1 VNGTRRTVKR
11 IRNSFTV
18 YRVPFIVYQKNMEK
32 LRITDDGSATLYS
45 PEFNQYYHS
54 VRGAKSETQRVYI
67 ELGLWA
73 KMSEKSEINIL
84 EIGFGT
90 GLNALMTA
98 LEVQKNNIKVHY
110 ASLEPYPIS
119 VEESQLL
126 NYETEFD
133 TNLLTKIHEAK
144 WEEVVEITPNFQLQ
158 KIKNTIQKFESNNRF
173 DVVYFDAFAP
183 SSQPELWT
191 EEIFTKISSMMQK
204 GGFLTT
210 YCSKTV
216 IRRALESAGF
226 KVEKH
231 VGMWGKREVV
241 RAVY

>member
-1 VNGTRRTVKR
+1 
-11 IRNSFTV
+11 
-18 YRVPFIVYQKNMEK
+18 MEK

-73 KMSEKSEINIL
+73 KMAETSEINIL

-98 LEVQKNNIKVHY
+98 LEAQKNNLKVHY
-110 ASLEPYPIS
+110 TSLEPYPIS

-126 NYETEFD
+126 NYENEFD

-144 WEEVVEITPNFQLQ
+144 WEKMVEIIPDFKLQ
-158 KIKNTIQKFESNNRF
+158 KIKITIQEFTSTTLF

-191 EEIFTKISSMMQK
+191 EEIFSKIGSMMQK

-241 RAVY
+241 KAFFIGKI

>member
-1 VNGTRRTVKR
+1 
-11 IRNSFTV
+11 
-18 YRVPFIVYQKNMEK
+18 MEK

-45 PEFNQYYHS
+45 PKFDQYYHS

-73 KMSEKSEINIL
+73 KMQEKSDINIL

-98 LEVQKNNIKVHY
+98 LEAQKSGLKVHY
-110 ASLEPYPIS
+110 TSLEPYPIS
-119 VEESQLL
+119 QEDAQLL
-126 NYETEFD
+126 NYRIELN
-133 TNLLTKIHEAK
+133 TNLLAQIHQAN
-144 WEEVVEITPNFQLQ
+144 WEEMIEINPNFFLQ
-158 KIKNTIQKFESNNRF
+158 KVKTIIQDFSTNKLF
-173 DVVYFDAFAP
+173 DVIYFDAFAP

-191 EEIFTKISSMMQK
+191 EEIFTKIGSMTHK
-204 GGFLTT
+204 GGLLTT
-210 YCSKTV
+210 YCSKTI
-216 IRRALESAGF
+216 IRKALQSAGF

>member
-1 VNGTRRTVKR
+1 VP
-11 IRNSFTV
+11 FTV
-18 YRVPFIVYQKNMEK
+18 YRKNMEK
-32 LRITDDGSATLYS
+32 LRITDDGSATLFS

-73 KMSEKSEINIL
+73 KMAEKSEINIL

-90 GLNALMTA
+90 GLNVLMTA
-98 LEVQKNNIKVHY
+98 LEAQKSNLKINY
-110 ASLEPYPIS
+110 TSLEPYPIS
-119 VEESQLL
+119 LENARLL
-126 NYETEFD
+126 NDENEFN
-133 TNLLTKIHEAK
+133 TNLLLKIHEAK
-144 WEEVVEITPNFQLQ
+144 WEEMIEIIPDFYLQ
-158 KIKNTIQKFESNNRF
+158 KVQSKIQDFTSVNKF

-191 EEIFTKISSMMQK
+191 EEIFGKIASMMQK

-210 YCSKTV
+210 YCSKTI

-241 RAVY
+241 RAVFI

>member
-1 VNGTRRTVKR
+1 
-11 IRNSFTV
+11 
-18 YRVPFIVYQKNMEK
+18 MEK

-45 PEFNQYYHS
+45 IEFDQYYHS
-54 VRGAKSETQRVYI
+54 VRGARSETQRVYI

-73 KMSEKSEINIL
+73 KMKEKSEINIL

-98 LEVQKNNIKVHY
+98 WEAQKNNIKVY
-110 ASLEPYPIS
+110 YTSLEPYPIS
-119 VEESQLL
+119 NEDAQLL
-126 NYETEFD
+126 NYESELD
-133 TNLLTKIHEAK
+133 TNLLAQIHKAN
-144 WEEVVEITPNFQLQ
+144 WEEMVEINPNFFLR
-158 KIKNTIQKFESNNRF
+158 KVKSTIQEFSTDNLF

-191 EEIFTKISSMMQK
+191 EEIFKKIGSITQK

-210 YCSKTV
+210 YCSKTI
-216 IRRALESAGF
+216 IRNALQSAGF

-241 RAVY
+241 RAILA

>member
-1 VNGTRRTVKR
+1 
-11 IRNSFTV
+11 
-18 YRVPFIVYQKNMEK
+18 MEK

-45 PEFNQYYHS
+45 SEFDQYYHS

-73 KMSEKSEINIL
+73 KMQEKSEINIL

-90 GLNALMTA
+90 GLNAVMTA
-98 LEVQKNNIKVHY
+98 LEAQENGLKVQFT
-110 ASLEPYPIS
+110 SLEPYPIS
-119 VEESQLL
+119 QEDAQLL
-126 NYETEFD
+126 NYEGELN
-133 TNLLTKIHEAK
+133 TNLLAQIHQAN
-144 WEEVVEITPNFQLQ
+144 WEEMVEINANFHLL
-158 KIKNTIQKFESNNRF
+158 KIKTTIQNFSTEQLF
-173 DVVYFDAFAP
+173 DVIYFDAFAP

-191 EEIFTKISSMMQK
+191 EEIFRKIGSMTHK

-210 YCSKTV
+210 YCSKTI
-216 IRRALESAGF
+216 IRKALQSAGF

>member
-1 VNGTRRTVKR
+1 
-11 IRNSFTV
+11 
-18 YRVPFIVYQKNMEK
+18 MEK

-45 PEFNQYYHS
+45 SEFDQYYHS

-73 KMSEKSEINIL
+73 KMQEKSEINIL

-98 LEVQKNNIKVHY
+98 LEAQKNNLKVHY
-110 ASLEPYPIS
+110 TSLEPFPIS
-119 VEESQLL
+119 QEDAQLL
-126 NYETEFD
+126 NYENELN
-133 TNLLTKIHEAK
+133 TNLLAQIHQAN
-144 WEEVVEITPNFQLQ
+144 WEEMIEINPNFSLQ
-158 KIKNTIQKFESNNRF
+158 KVKTTIQDFSTDKLF

-183 SSQPELWT
+183 SSQSELWT
-191 EEIFTKISSMMQK
+191 EEIFKKIGSMTQK

-210 YCSKTV
+210 YCSKTI
-216 IRRALESAGF
+216 IRKALQSAGF

>member
-1 VNGTRRTVKR
+1 
-11 IRNSFTV
+11 
-18 YRVPFIVYQKNMEK
+18 MEK

-54 VRGAKSETQRVYI
+54 VRGAMSETQRVYI

-73 KMSEKSEINIL
+73 KMAEKSEINIL

-90 GLNALMTA
+90 GLNALMTVFEA
-98 LEVQKNNIKVHY
+98 QKNNLKVHY
-110 ASLEPYPIS
+110 TSLEPFPIAQ
-119 VEESQLL
+119 EDAQLL
-126 NYETEFD
+126 NYEKQFD
-133 TNLLTKIHEAK
+133 TNLLTKIHEAN
-144 WEEVVEITPNFQLQ
+144 WGEMVEIVPDFYLQ
-158 KIKNTIQKFESNNRF
+158 KSKIKIQDFSSHARF

-191 EEIFTKISSMMQK
+191 EEIFSKIGSMMQK
-204 GGFLTT
+204 RGFLTT

-216 IRRALESAGF
+216 IRRALENAGF

-241 RAVY
+241 RAVFI

>member
-1 VNGTRRTVKR
+1 
-11 IRNSFTV
+11 
-18 YRVPFIVYQKNMEK
+18 MEK
-32 LRITDDGSATLYS
+32 LRITDDGSATLFS

-73 KMSEKSEINIL
+73 KMAEKSEISIL

-110 ASLEPYPIS
+110 TSLEPYPIS
-119 VEESQLL
+119 AEEAKLL
-126 NYETEFD
+126 NYETEFK
-133 TNLLTKIHEAK
+133 THLLSKIHEAK
-144 WEEVVEITPNFQLQ
+144 WEEMVEIIPDFYLQ
-158 KIKNTIQKFESNNRF
+158 KVEKTIQNFSTETLF

>member
-1 VNGTRRTVKR
+1 
-11 IRNSFTV
+11 
-18 YRVPFIVYQKNMEK
+18 MEK

-45 PEFNQYYHS
+45 SEFDQYYHS

-67 ELGLWA
+67 ELGLWT
-73 KMSEKSEINIL
+73 KMQEKSEINIL

-98 LEVQKNNIKVHY
+98 LEAQKNNLKVHY
-110 ASLEPYPIS
+110 TSLEPYPIS
-119 VEESQLL
+119 EEDAQLL
-126 NYETEFD
+126 NYEFELN
-133 TNLLTKIHEAK
+133 TNLLAQIHRAD
-144 WEEVVEITPNFQLQ
+144 WEEMVEINPNFFLQ
-158 KIKNTIQKFESNNRF
+158 KVKTTIQDFSTDKLF
-173 DVVYFDAFAP
+173 DVIYFDAFAP

-191 EEIFTKISSMMQK
+191 EEIFKKIGSMTRE

-210 YCSKTV
+210 YCSKTI
-216 IRRALESAGF
+216 IRKALQSAGF

-241 RAVY
+241 KAIY